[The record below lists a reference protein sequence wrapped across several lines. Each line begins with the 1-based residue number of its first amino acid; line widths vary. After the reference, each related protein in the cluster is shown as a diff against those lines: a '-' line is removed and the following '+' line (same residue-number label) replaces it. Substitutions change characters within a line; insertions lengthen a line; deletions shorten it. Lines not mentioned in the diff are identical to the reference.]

1 MIIEQ
6 IQVGM
11 MDVFCYIIGDGVAG
25 EGILIDPAA
34 EFGKI
39 EEYIR
44 KNKLRITA
52 VVNTHGHFDHTG
64 GNRYFAR
71 KTGAKVFIHGDDL
84 PCLHGRLSRFID
96 FIRGRWGRFYETVSL
111 KDGDII
117 RAGNIEVRVIH
128 TPGHSPGSICLYS
141 GGNLFTGDTLFT
153 EGTGRT
159 DFAGGSEAELIKSVR
174 EKILSLPDDTKIW
187 PGHNYGRFSVSTV
200 REQKRIY
207 C

>member
-1 MIIEQ
+1 MIVEQ

-11 MDVFCYIIGDGVAG
+11 MDVFCYVISDGISG

-64 GNRYFAR
+64 GNRYFAS
-71 KTGAKVFIHGDDL
+71 KTGSKVFIHGDDL
-84 PCLHGRLSRFID
+84 PGLHSGLSRFMD
-96 FIRGRWGRFYETVSL
+96 FIRGRWARSYETVSL
-111 KDGDII
+111 NDGDII
-117 RAGNIEVRVIH
+117 RAGDMGVRVIH
-128 TPGHSPGSICLYS
+128 TPGHSRGSICLYS
-141 GGNLFTGDTLFT
+141 DGNLFTGDTLFT

-187 PGHNYGRFSVSTV
+187 PGHNYGRFPVSTV
-200 REQKRIY
+200 REQKLIY